1 MPQHV
6 SRGWRAGGDGGVRSM
21 RCPAASA
28 PWSRRQV
35 GAGAHFLQRSYRSG
49 FHLSGVQGSACLGT
63 QAPRCAGRLWG
74 VGTVSSTKTLWYGAV
89 ATMMREGD
97 GRGGSQGSAPPVEP
111 CAQCLCP
118 CSSPVRVVASKTN
131 AAPGPPPATVMAWT
145 ILHRGP
151 LPAGGVT
158 HGPSSARYQGHGP
171 AWCCCTQVAA
181 RATAGRC
188 RLPSGGRVAL
198 C

>member
-1 MPQHV
+1 M
-6 SRGWRAGGDGGVRSM
+6 RA
-21 RCPAASA
+21 
-28 PWSRRQV
+28 
-35 GAGAHFLQRSYRSG
+35 
-49 FHLSGVQGSACLGT
+49 
-63 QAPRCAGRLWG
+63 
-74 VGTVSSTKTLWYGAV
+74 
-89 ATMMREGD
+89 GD

-158 HGPSSARYQGHGP
+158 HGPSSARYQGHGRP
-171 AWCCCTQVAA
+171 LQAAIGGAGGSLLTQGA
-181 RATAGRC
+181 
-188 RLPSGGRVAL
+188 S
-198 C
+198 